1 MPGEQSTDLPEGRNY
16 ELNDKSE
23 ITQNSAQKDK
33 EMEIIKEQKRDM
45 EGKPDS
51 LNKAPEGKGKKIE
64 EEAVFEE

>member
-1 MPGEQSTDLPEGRNY
+1 MPGDQYTD
-16 ELNDKSE
+16 LNDKSE

-33 EMEIIKEQKRDM
+33 EMEIIKEQKREM

-51 LNKAPEGKGKKIE
+51 LNKAPEGKGKRIE

>member
-1 MPGEQSTDLPEGRNY
+1 
-16 ELNDKSE
+16 
-23 ITQNSAQKDK
+23 
-33 EMEIIKEQKRDM
+33 MEIIKEQKRDM